1 MKENLTELVFILD
14 RSGSMSGLEGDTIG
28 GFNSMLNNQKS
39 EVGDAF
45 VTTVLFDNDYEL
57 LHDRLNIKD
66 IKPITNNEYYVRGS
80 TALLDAIG
88 ITINK
93 IGKNLSDS
101 NEEDRS
107 DKVIVVIITDGME
120 NSSTEYSLSKIKE
133 MIEHQK
139 IKYSWD
145 FIFLGANI
153 DAVKTASSFGI
164 KADRAANFISDSEGT
179 MLNYKVVSEAVSSFR
194 QGKKVD
200 ANWKSEIEK
209 DFSERKKGRS
219 S

>member
-14 RSGSMSGLEGDTIG
+14 RSGSMSGLEEDTIG
-28 GFNSMLNNQKS
+28 GFNSMLNKQKS

-93 IGKNLSDS
+93 IGKTLSDT

-139 IKYSWD
+139 TKYSWD
-145 FIFLGANI
+145 FMFLGANI

-164 KADRAANFISDSEGT
+164 NADRAANFISDSEGT

-194 QGKKVD
+194 QGKNLD

-209 DFSERKKGRS
+209 DFSKRK
-219 S
+219 